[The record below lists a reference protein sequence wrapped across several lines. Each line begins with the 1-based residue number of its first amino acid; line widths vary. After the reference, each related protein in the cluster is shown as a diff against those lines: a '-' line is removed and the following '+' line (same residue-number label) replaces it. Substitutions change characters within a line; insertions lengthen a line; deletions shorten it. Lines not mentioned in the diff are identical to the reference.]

1 MMKEDKANRVLIL
14 TSYGCLDKQTG
25 ILYATEEEAM
35 EAQSESEDTESDDL
49 G

>member
-35 EAQSESEDTESDDL
+35 EASESEDTESEDL